1 MITLKVYQVFKDRF
15 DEYDQPIP
23 EDKRTFKVLEIGTVE
38 IPNEKVSE
46 DSIWEAFN
54 WTCWMGEISYDIGLN
69 EGVVRD
75 DIKAHPNKNAKGFC
89 NEDITFQLGD
99 KWKVPKFIGWTDV
112 DTYED
117 AIKLIKSKM
126 W

>member
-1 MITLKVYQVFKDRF
+1 MITKIYQVFKDRF
-15 DEYDQPIP
+15 DEYNQPIP

-38 IPNEKVSE
+38 IPNEKINE

-54 WTCWMGEISYDIGLN
+54 WTCWMGEDSYDIGLN
-69 EGVVRD
+69 EGVVYNNV
-75 DIKAHPNKNAKGFC
+75 KAYPNRNAKGFC

-99 KWKVPKFIGWTDV
+99 KWKVPEFIGWTDV

-126 W
+126 